1 MIIRAHSLAGPL
13 LLALLLCSACA
24 SRRPDLPYNPAR
36 FDQPSAISALPVTA
50 IQRLGPQ
57 DLVAVTVFRAPEVSG
72 EQRVDD
78 AGNVS
83 IPLIGKVKASGL
95 TTDELGQTIQAKLGT
110 RYYVRPDV
118 TVLLKEA
125 PLQRITV
132 DGAVGSP
139 GIYPI
144 VGPMTLVQA
153 IALAKGT
160 TEDANVHRAVVF
172 RTINGQRMAAAFD
185 LDAIRSGKADDP
197 PIYRSDVVVVDGN
210 RTRRA
215 LRDILQSIP
224 LLALF
229 RPF

>member
-1 MIIRAHSLAGPL
+1 MNFRHNIVAGPL
-13 LLALLLCSACA
+13 LTLLLLCSACA
-24 SRRPDLPYNPAR
+24 GRRPDLPYDAGR
-36 FDQPSAISALPVTA
+36 FDQPNAITALPVTA
-50 IQRLGPQ
+50 VQRLGPQ

-78 AGNVS
+78 GGNVT
-83 IPLIGKVKASGL
+83 IPLIGRVAAGGL
-95 TTDELGQTIQAKLGT
+95 TPDELARSIQSRLGA
-110 RYYVRPDV
+110 RYYVRPNV

-132 DGAVGSP
+132 DGSVGSP

-153 IALAKGT
+153 VALAKGT

-185 LDAIRSGKADDP
+185 LDAIRSGQADDP